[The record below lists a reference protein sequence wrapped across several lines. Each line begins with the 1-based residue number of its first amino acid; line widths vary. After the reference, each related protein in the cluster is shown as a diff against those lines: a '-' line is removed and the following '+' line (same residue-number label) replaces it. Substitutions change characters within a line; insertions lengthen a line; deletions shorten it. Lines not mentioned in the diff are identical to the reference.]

1 MKKLCI
7 VMVGLFVIS
16 GVFCFGKGLQ
26 AAEQYPVKP
35 ITFIVPLE
43 AGADGDILARPIV
56 QKVSTMLGQPIMVV
70 NKPGAGSSI
79 GYREIHDAKPD
90 GYTIGWAAATI
101 VSNKLQGLLPYDHQD
116 FTMIGTYATYVP
128 IIVASTKT
136 KRPFKTIE
144 EVLSFAKSNP
154 GEVSIAAGAVGQSWW
169 IATMAFLAGTGLQ
182 FNVIPQPGTGAYSI
196 AQVAG
201 GHTDLAI
208 LALGAAKSQ
217 IDAGNVRFL
226 VVFGS
231 NRAPAP
237 YDNVP
242 TLKDVGYNVVWE
254 STQTVIGPPKIPKD
268 IAEKLAKT
276 FEKAANEPEYI
287 KFVIERNAFSFVTT
301 LDKTVQFYDEQRK
314 VCRSVMEKAGILKE
328 K

>member
-1 MKKLCI
+1 MKKLWI
-7 VMVGLFVIS
+7 VILSLFLISGLFS
-16 GVFCFGKGLQ
+16 LGKGPD

-35 ITFIVPLE
+35 ITFIIPLE
-43 AGADGDILARPIV
+43 AGADGDILARPLL
-56 QKVSTMLGQPIMVV
+56 QKVSAMLGQPIMVV

-79 GYREIHDAKPD
+79 GYREIHDSKPD

-101 VSNKLQGLLPYDHQD
+101 VSNKMQGLLPYDHQD

-136 KRPFKTIE
+136 KRPFKTIQE
-144 EVLSFAKSNP
+144 AISFAKSNP
-154 GEVSIAAGAVGQSWW
+154 GEVSITGGAVGQSWW
-169 IATMAFLAGTGLQ
+169 IAAMAFLAGTGLQ
-182 FNVIPQPGTGAYSI
+182 CNVIPQPGTGAFTI

-201 GHTDLAI
+201 GHIDLGV
-208 LALGAAKSQ
+208 LALGTAKPQ
-217 IDAGNVRFL
+217 IEAGNVRFL
-226 VVFGS
+226 AVFGS
-231 NRAPAP
+231 QRAPAP

-242 TLKDVGYNVVWE
+242 TLKDIGYNIAWE

-268 IAEKLAKT
+268 IAEKLAKS
-276 FEKAANEPEYI
+276 FEKAASEPDYI

-301 LDKTVQFYDEQRK
+301 LDKTAQFYDEQRK